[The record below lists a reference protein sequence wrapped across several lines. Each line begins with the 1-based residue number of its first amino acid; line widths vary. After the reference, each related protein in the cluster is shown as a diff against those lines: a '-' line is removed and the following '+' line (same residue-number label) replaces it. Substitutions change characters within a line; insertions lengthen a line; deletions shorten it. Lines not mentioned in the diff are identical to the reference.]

1 MTERIPMK
9 LRKSFALLIAWNLLV
24 SQLGAQGPAQVV
36 EKPAGPI
43 GIRSYNPARLPEV
56 RLNNTDRLHSLI
68 RGGKLYLTVQYAIAV
83 AIENNLDLEVDRYGP
98 VSAEWNLRRQKAGG
112 ALAGVTSGNGLT
124 NQATSG
130 QGVEGSQ
137 VAAGLSQN
145 NNGNGG
151 GSAGTV
157 SQLGPITPNLDPV
170 FQNTTFFAHST
181 SPQANTTQ
189 SQVTALVDTKH
200 IIDSFVQQG
209 LITGGFVQ
217 ITANESYLKQNAPGN
232 TLNPSVYP
240 TVQITVRH
248 QFLQGF
254 GIAVNRRFITVA
266 EKQVG
271 AARETFRSQLLNTVA
286 SVLNLYW
293 SLVAA
298 DDEVRVRRN
307 ALDAAQKFLDDT
319 KKQIALGAV
328 ARSDIYRAEADQAT
342 RGQDLAIAQ
351 VNVLQAES
359 LLKNSLSRN
368 GMEDPVIEAANV
380 VPLDQIQVPAQ
391 EELPG
396 LRDLVA
402 KALKQRPDVALAKI
416 SNETGE
422 VQSLGTANTLLP
434 FLVGLYSTT
443 DVGSAGTPVP
453 GQATDPFYAGGLG
466 TALGQVF
473 RRNFYSQR
481 EVVGFQILFENRKAQ
496 ADYAIDQLQ
505 LRQGNLIQRR
515 NLNQIVVDISNQ
527 TVALRQARSRYAQ
540 AVSSRSLQEQ
550 LLEKEQQL
558 FSYGSALIGDV
569 VTARASLMTAQL
581 AEAQALAAYGRARV
595 ALDQVLGD
603 TLEVN
608 HVSLDEGLAGHV
620 ARESKAP
627 EK

>member
-1 MTERIPMK
+1 M
-9 LRKSFALLIAWNLLV
+9 
-24 SQLGAQGPAQVV
+24 
-36 EKPAGPI
+36 
-43 GIRSYNPARLPEV
+43 
-56 RLNNTDRLHSLI
+56 
-68 RGGKLYLTVQYAIAV
+68 
-83 AIENNLDLEVDRYGP
+83 
-98 VSAEWNLRRQKAGG
+98 
-112 ALAGVTSGNGLT
+112 
-124 NQATSG
+124 
-130 QGVEGSQ
+130 
-137 VAAGLSQN
+137 
-145 NNGNGG
+145 
-151 GSAGTV
+151 
-157 SQLGPITPNLDPV
+157 
-170 FQNTTFFAHST
+170 
-181 SPQANTTQ
+181 
-189 SQVTALVDTKH
+189 DTKH
-200 IIDSFVQQG
+200 VVDSFVQQG

-217 ITANESYLKQNAPGN
+217 ITANESYLKQNAPTN
-232 TLNPSVYP
+232 ILNPTVFP

-266 EKQVG
+266 EKQIG

-298 DDEVRVRRN
+298 DDELRVRQN

-319 KKQIALGAV
+319 RKQIAIGAV

-342 RGQDLAIAQ
+342 RSQELAIAR

-359 LLKNSLSRN
+359 LLKNGLSRN
-368 GMEDPVIEAANV
+368 GTEDPLIEVANI
-380 VPLDQIQVPAQ
+380 VPLDQIHVPAQ

-422 VQSLGTANTLLP
+422 IQALGTTNTLLP
-434 FLVGLYSTT
+434 FLIGLYSTT
-443 DVGSAGTPVP
+443 DVGQAGTPIP
-453 GQATDPFYAGGLG
+453 GQTADPYYVGGLG

-481 EVVGFQILFENRKAQ
+481 EVVGFQILLRNRSAQ
-496 ADYAIDQLQ
+496 ADYGIDQLQ
-505 LRQGNLIQRR
+505 LRQGNLIERR

-527 TVALRQARSRYAQ
+527 MIALRQARSRYSQ
-540 AVSSRSLQEQ
+540 ASSSRSLQEQ

-569 VTARASLMTAQL
+569 VAARASLMTAQL
-581 AEAQALAAYGRARV
+581 TEAQALAAYGRARV

-603 TLEVN
+603 TLEAN
-608 HVSLDEGLAGHV
+608 HVSFDEGLSGHV